1 MMKLRYLLPLLFCVL
16 SIFARQALADT
27 ACHFTTQQA
36 SIPAFWT
43 ARTLIGP
50 IGGIDTP
57 LIIMNPQ
64 SMEGDFP
71 LFQGAAPITCGGSG
85 SNAVTLTGPTD
96 ANLWDQY
103 TTQGSDGPTGL
114 LKTSIPG
121 IVYTYSVRCI
131 GNCHNGNNTN
141 DLDLNLPLPGGT
153 STFPSHGDAPWTGP
167 SATRNWDIF
176 VTMYQTPDYHPRNG
190 QTDGN
195 ALPGKI
201 GTLHIGDAGQ
211 NDLDLMMSGASMA
224 FSVMEPTC
232 QGMGINN
239 DEYDRDVDFGDFYRS
254 DFEKTGESVEKPFTF
269 NLFRCSLTTVTVT
282 LTGNHG
288 ADNTILTNSSGSAE
302 GVGVKIRSI
311 INNNTQTMKVDGSER
326 VGITYSGNREW
337 YHESIGLDFTGQ
349 LIKIGTIKAGTFE
362 TVGTFTLSYE

>member
-71 LFQGAAPITCGGSG
+71 LFQGAAPITCGGNG

-141 DLDLNLPLPGGT
+141 DLDLNLPLPGGMA
-153 STFPSHGDAPWTGP
+153 SYRPAGLQPGY
-167 SATRNWDIF
+167 SA
-176 VTMYQTPDYHPRNG
+176 
-190 QTDGN
+190 
-195 ALPGKI
+195 
-201 GTLHIGDAGQ
+201 
-211 NDLDLMMSGASMA
+211 
-224 FSVMEPTC
+224 
-232 QGMGINN
+232 
-239 DEYDRDVDFGDFYRS
+239 
-254 DFEKTGESVEKPFTF
+254 
-269 NLFRCSLTTVTVT
+269 SL
-282 LTGNHG
+282 
-288 ADNTILTNSSGSAE
+288 
-302 GVGVKIRSI
+302 
-311 INNNTQTMKVDGSER
+311 
-326 VGITYSGNREW
+326 
-337 YHESIGLDFTGQ
+337 
-349 LIKIGTIKAGTFE
+349 
-362 TVGTFTLSYE
+362 

>member
-71 LFQGAAPITCGGSG
+71 LFQGAAPITCGGNG

-141 DLDLNLPLPGGT
+141 DLDLNLP
-153 STFPSHGDAPWTGP
+153 
-167 SATRNWDIF
+167 
-176 VTMYQTPDYHPRNG
+176 
-190 QTDGN
+190 
-195 ALPGKI
+195 LPGKI

>member
-1 MMKLRYLLPLLFCVL
+1 
-16 SIFARQALADT
+16 
-27 ACHFTTQQA
+27 
-36 SIPAFWT
+36 
-43 ARTLIGP
+43 
-50 IGGIDTP
+50 
-57 LIIMNPQ
+57 
-64 SMEGDFP
+64 
-71 LFQGAAPITCGGSG
+71 
-85 SNAVTLTGPTD
+85 
-96 ANLWDQY
+96 
-103 TTQGSDGPTGL
+103 
-114 LKTSIPG
+114 
-121 IVYTYSVRCI
+121 
-131 GNCHNGNNTN
+131 
-141 DLDLNLPLPGGT
+141 
-153 STFPSHGDAPWTGP
+153 
-167 SATRNWDIF
+167 
-176 VTMYQTPDYHPRNG
+176 
-190 QTDGN
+190 
-195 ALPGKI
+195 
-201 GTLHIGDAGQ
+201 
-211 NDLDLMMSGASMA
+211 MA